1 MAIFNSY
8 VSLPEGISADFQP
21 YLATPEIII
30 PSGAVA
36 RRIAA
41 GASGIMQLGSL
52 DFWRKGGAPSNE
64 MWLAGKSP
72 INRHMNEKIVYRMG
86 NFPLPCLITRG

>member
-52 DFWRKGGAPSNE
+52 DSGGKEEHTP
-64 MWLAGKSP
+64 MKCGWL
-72 INRHMNEKIVYRMG
+72 G
-86 NFPLPCLITRG
+86 NLL